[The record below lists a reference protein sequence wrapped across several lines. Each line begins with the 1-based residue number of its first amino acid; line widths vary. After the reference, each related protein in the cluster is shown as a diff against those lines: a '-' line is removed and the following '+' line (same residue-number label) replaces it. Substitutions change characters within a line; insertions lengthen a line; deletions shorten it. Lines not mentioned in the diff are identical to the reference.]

1 MNLRAVFPPM
11 TTPFDN
17 NGEVDARAIRSN
29 ISRWM
34 SAGLG
39 GVVAL
44 GSNGEAALL
53 DEHEAD
59 VVLDAA
65 RAAVPRDKVLV
76 AGTARESTRATIAAS
91 RRAAAA
97 GADAVLVRTPSAFKA
112 RMTADVI
119 ARHYTAVADASP
131 IPVLLYNYPAATG
144 VNLAVE
150 TVARLA
156 EHPNIA
162 GMKETGTDVAQ
173 LAAFVDATPERFAVM
188 AGSAPPVYAFLC
200 VGAVGAILAVACA
213 APEACVRLYDLTI
226 AGRHAD
232 ARELQRR
239 LTPLAKMVTTGF
251 GVPGLKAA
259 MDLAGYVGGDPRAPL
274 VSAAADA
281 IAQIRAELDRLQE
294 AGDIHSLTR
303 Q

>member
-1 MNLRAVFPPM
+1 M
-11 TTPFDN
+11 TTPFDK
-17 NGEVDARAIRSN
+17 NGDVDARAIRSN

-53 DEHEAD
+53 DDHEAD

-65 RAAVPRDKVLV
+65 RAAVPRDKVLI

-112 RMTADVI
+112 RMTADAL

-200 VGAVGAILAVACA
+200 VGGIGAILAVACA
-213 APEACVRLYDLTI
+213 APDACVRLYDLTI

-239 LTPLAKMVTTGF
+239 LTPLGKMVTTGF

-274 VSAAADA
+274 VSAGADA
-281 IAQIRAELDRLQE
+281 VAQIRAELDRLQK
-294 AGDIHSLTR
+294 AGDIHFLTR